1 MELGKAIEGLDEEQ
15 TALNEQRKKE
25 TERLS
30 GIDTSGVLQAKREKE
45 TELAEREAELEGLRR
60 GLIELRTEQLL
71 LRNQKDELELL
82 VSNAPAQDQDTDTK
96 VMTPEE
102 VDAELA
108 AVKHRLEDLGPVNE
122 YAAVQYE
129 EEKAELDRLKA
140 QHADITNAAESLTT
154 IIREID
160 EEARSRFDKTFTAV
174 REEFRRTFNFF
185 FPGGEADLRLECPD
199 DPFNSPINITARP
212 EGKQLKR
219 LSQLSDGERTM
230 LGISLLFAFYGVRPA
245 PFLFIDELDAPLD
258 DSNVL
263 KFASYLSHI
272 KEHIQVFV
280 ITHNKR
286 TMEKAD
292 TIYGITMEDPGVSKV
307 ISVRLKDVKRHHV
320 AVEEV

>member
-1 MELGKAIEGLDEEQ
+1 M
-15 TALNEQRKKE
+15 
-25 TERLS
+25 
-30 GIDTSGVLQAKREKE
+30 
-45 TELAEREAELEGLRR
+45 
-60 GLIELRTEQLL
+60 
-71 LRNQKDELELL
+71 
-82 VSNAPAQDQDTDTK
+82 
-96 VMTPEE
+96 
-102 VDAELA
+102 
-108 AVKHRLEDLGPVNE
+108 
-122 YAAVQYE
+122 
-129 EEKAELDRLKA
+129 
-140 QHADITNAAESLTT
+140 
-154 IIREID
+154 
-160 EEARSRFDKTFTAV
+160 
-174 REEFRRTFNFF
+174 
-185 FPGGEADLRLECPD
+185 CPD

-272 KEHIQVFV
+272 KERIQVFV

-320 AVEEV
+320 AVEEA